1 MSPPSTTPDQQRAQA
16 ASAVAANPVWY
27 HTIELTP
34 GVTTPGYVDMRPVA
48 PRVLPDDLASTRAL
62 DVGTFDGFW
71 AFEMERR
78 GASVTAI
85 DVERIDDAEWPPHK
99 RAELKQEVETEQVEL
114 GRGFRLAADALGSN
128 VARVICNVYDLEPDR
143 IGGPVDLAFSGTIL
157 LHLRDPVRGLER
169 IRSVLAPGGELR
181 LIEPFSVG
189 LTVRAPRTPAAR
201 FSTLDTP
208 FNWWLPNLAALD
220 AWLRTAGFER
230 VRRLGLMRPPAR
242 PEMRQAYVGLVYRP
256 ASQGR

>member
-1 MSPPSTTPDQQRAQA
+1 MSPAGERPDDRRNAIE
-16 ASAVAANPVWY
+16 AVGANPVWY
-27 HTIELTP
+27 HTIELAP
-34 GVTTPGYVDMRPVA
+34 GVATPGYVDMRPVA
-48 PRVLPDDLASTRAL
+48 PRVLPDDLGSKRAL

-99 RAELKQEVETEQVEL
+99 RAELTQEVDSRQVEL
-114 GRGFRLAADALGSN
+114 GRGFRLAADALGSS
-128 VARVICNVYDLEPDR
+128 VDRVICNVYDLEPER
-143 IGGPVDLAFSGTIL
+143 IGGLVDIAFSGTIL

-169 IRSVLAPGGELR
+169 IRSVLAPGGELL

-189 LTVRAPRTPAAR
+189 LTLRAPRTPAAR

-230 VRRLGLMRPPAR
+230 VRRLGFMRPPAR
-242 PEMRQAYVGLVYRP
+242 REMRQRYVGLAYRP
-256 ASQGR
+256 AS